1 MMSEKLPKLVIS
13 PDFTLEDIRA
23 IRTYNY
29 EMTKNMTDEE
39 QKAYYNEKCKKAME
53 WFHQEHEKYTAENEN
68 LSIVA
73 EPPAEY
79 KTKAKQK

>member
-1 MMSEKLPKLVIS
+1 MSEEVPKLVIS

-23 IRTYNY
+23 IRTHNY

-39 QKAYYNEKCKKAME
+39 REAYYDERCKKAMKR
-53 WFHQEHEKYTAENEN
+53 FNRVPGQYAPRNEN

-79 KTKAKQK
+79 KTQCK